1 MAKLYVVATPIG
13 NLEDVTLRALRI
25 LRSVDLIACEDTRT
39 TMKLLSRYE
48 IKTKLVSYF
57 QHSRPSKARFI
68 VEQIKNGK
76 DVALVSE
83 AGTPSISD
91 PGTVLVAEAV
101 KSGID
106 VVPIPGASAV
116 TAAASVSGLPV
127 DKFAFYGFLP
137 VKKGRVKIIEKML
150 SEDKTVLFY
159 ESPHR
164 ILRTLGDLR
173 ENMKANFDI
182 IVFRELTKKFEEITR
197 GNIDGIFNFF
207 KNLKKIKGEIVVIFY
222 KNAK

>member
-1 MAKLYVVATPIG
+1 M
-13 NLEDVTLRALRI
+13 
-25 LRSVDLIACEDTRT
+25 
-39 TMKLLSRYE
+39 
-48 IKTKLVSYF
+48 
-57 QHSRPSKARFI
+57 
-68 VEQIKNGK
+68 
-76 DVALVSE
+76 
-83 AGTPSISD
+83 
-91 PGTVLVAEAV
+91 
-101 KSGID
+101 
-106 VVPIPGASAV
+106 
-116 TAAASVSGLPV
+116 SGLPV